1 MIAREM
7 EKKRIREEL
16 LTSGLLRR
24 RELEAEVIREMMME
38 REIFTGREEGGGGRG
53 LSLAD
58 SPSRSDGFG
67 NYERLNELSRL
78 ECGING
84 RLSSVHRVSGA
95 GGGKEERPAT
105 WLGRQEGG
113 SDGNLASVLGCVE
126 GGVLGGFPFQRQPEA
141 AATRI
146 VAEPA
151 GVGEGQMV
159 SVCKPMNSNVSGM
172 KRKFEAPTKE
182 NGNGASSVNLNKKSL
197 GEWSCALCQVTAT
210 CEQSLKDHLKGKK
223 HMAKEKAM
231 LISTKTVNLN
241 ANNYEA
247 SVEETNDLEAVDHET
262 QQKWSEK
269 QTEME
274 LNTFW
279 CATCK
284 IGAMGEKQMR
294 AHRRGKRHMTLLQ
307 KSGGGVVVIKTIPDN
322 PPYVSRSNGAVAEE
336 KEEPLCN
343 SDEDADEAVND
354 ESDAVGSDFEA

>member
-1 MIAREM
+1 MRAGAAENGNLSHIGPSSAGLLGNGHNVRRRSDILGDPIDVTELMIAREM
-7 EKKRIREEL
+7 EKKRIREEI

-38 REIFTGREEGGGGRG
+38 REIFMGWEEGGGGG
-53 LSLAD
+53 
-58 SPSRSDGFG
+58 
-67 NYERLNELSRL
+67 
-78 ECGING
+78 
-84 RLSSVHRVSGA
+84 LSSVHRVSGV

-105 WLGRQEGG
+105 CLGRQEGR
-113 SDGNLASVLGCVE
+113 SDGNLASVLGCME

-141 AATRI
+141 AASRI

-151 GVGEGQMV
+151 CVGEGQMV
-159 SVCKPMNSNVSGM
+159 SVGKPMNSNISGM
-172 KRKFEAPTKE
+172 KRKFEAPTTE
-182 NGNGASSVNLNKKSL
+182 NGNGTSSVNLNKKSL

-210 CEQSLKDHLKGKK
+210 CEQGLKDHLKGKK

-274 LNTFW
+274 LNSFW

-294 AHRRGKRHMTLLQ
+294 AH
-307 KSGGGVVVIKTIPDN
+307 
-322 PPYVSRSNGAVAEE
+322 
-336 KEEPLCN
+336 
-343 SDEDADEAVND
+343 
-354 ESDAVGSDFEA
+354 